1 MIEVTSDVILENLFD
16 GVYFVDRDRCITIWN
31 KGAERI
37 TGFEKKEVIGRRCAD
52 NILRHIDADGREL
65 CLSGC
70 PLAATLADGSVREA
84 DVYLHHKQ
92 GHRLPVSVRISA
104 VRNSAGEIIGGM
116 EVFTDNLN
124 SMRLMKELELLKL
137 EAYLDSL
144 TGIGNRRY
152 ADITLQTRILEQ
164 QNHNISFGLIFLD
177 IDHFKIFNDTYGH
190 KTGDDVLIMVGKTI
204 AGLLRSTDIVAR
216 WGGEE
221 FIILLPAINPTL
233 LKSISQRVRLFIQ
246 RSYLMVGTTKLSV
259 TASLGATLGIPGD
272 TPESVTRRADSL
284 MYVSKMSGR
293 NRVTIG

>member
-16 GVYFVDRDRCITIWN
+16 GVYFVDKDRCITIWN